1 MAQDINTDVEVS
13 MGSIETHIDTLEWSN
28 SEKYYVINKYLQTF
42 MLIVKSNLF
51 L

>member
-1 MAQDINTDVEVS
+1 MAQDPDTDVMD
-13 MGSIETHIDTLEWSN
+13 MGSIETHIDTLEWTN
-28 SEKYYVINKYLQTF
+28 SEKYYIIDKYLQTF